1 MEPFDISSDSHDTT
15 EEYLLCPTCY
25 RSITSTL
32 RDLTIEHAIAYLKMD
47 FCGKMVSPVV
57 HSSSPVQ

>member
-1 MEPFDISSDSHDTT
+1 MEPFDISRHHRRVFALPN
-15 EEYLLCPTCY
+15 LLQ
-25 RSITSTL
+25 ITSTL